1 MHKPALPVLA
11 ALLCVL
17 ARAEPPMPSTPTM
30 PRATLNREPT
40 TGFDLQAA
48 INEAAALGTQ
58 EVVIPAGVHRIGSK
72 LRLRRLSDFTL
83 RGPDPESADGAVL
96 MFTSLENGG
105 ISVSDCERLA
115 LRGFTID
122 FDPLPFT
129 QGTIDAIDLEAGTLS
144 YTVHAGYPDVTPDRV
159 SSRAH
164 IFSPQ
169 TLDWKPTAPDIYAE
183 SARALSARRAELSFS
198 AGQLWQLSALS
209 VGDYI
214 VQDRRHELGALRIEP
229 ATDVTVSHI
238 TIRSAPGLAMT
249 LRFMGGQNRFDHI
262 TIAPGPTPPGAT
274 VPRLISTSAD
284 GFNYA
289 YARSGPILE
298 NCDFSRMGDDSVNLH
313 GIAFAVADSG
323 VDPAAGPYIT
333 LIRPYGAERFP
344 SILRPGDAVH
354 ALSRINFDLIGRSE
368 IASLDRPQTT
378 TAPDDLALADDI
390 FPIHQPVG
398 KATFYRIY
406 TTTPLSI
413 EPGDL
418 VEIPAIDA
426 SGYIIRNNRFA
437 QHRARAL
444 RLMSSNGL
452 VENNLIDGIKQAPL
466 TIGPEFVGFRE
477 AGWVHD
483 VVIRGNTIR
492 NSGFDPALT
501 RNAAYTPGAI
511 SIIHRGDTPAAPL
524 PAIARHRNI
533 VIEQNTIDNVGGPG
547 IHINQAADVTIR
559 DNHLSRTNQVT
570 APAANLYGLTT
581 AKPIEINNSIN
592 VTVDSPR

>member
-1 MHKPALPVLA
+1 MHKSALPALA
-11 ALLCVL
+11 ALLCVF
-17 ARAEPPMPSTPTM
+17 AQAEPPMPSAPTM
-30 PRATLNREPT
+30 PSATLNREST

-48 INEAAALGTQ
+48 IDDASALGIRQIT
-58 EVVIPAGVHRIGSK
+58 IPAGVHRIGST

-83 RGPDPESADGAVL
+83 QGPDAHSADGAILV
-96 MFTSLENGG
+96 FTNLESGG
-105 ISVSDCERLA
+105 ISVSDCERLT

-129 QGTIDAIDLEAGTLS
+129 QGTIDTIDLKAGTLS
-144 YTVHAGYPDVTPDRV
+144 YTVHAGYPDITPDRV
-159 SSRAH
+159 SSRAY
-164 IFSPQ
+164 IFSPH
-169 TLDWKPTAPDIYAE
+169 TLDWKPTAPDIYAD
-183 SARALSARRAELSFS
+183 SARALSARQALLSFTHE
-198 AGQLWQLSALS
+198 QLWQLKTVS
-209 VGDYI
+209 VGDFI

-229 ATDVTVSHI
+229 ATDVSVSHI

-289 YARSGPILE
+289 YARSGPTLE

-323 VDPAAGPYIT
+323 VDPVAGPYVT

-354 ALSRINFDLIGRSE
+354 ALSSANFDLIGKSS

-378 TAPDDLALADDI
+378 TARHDLALADDI

-406 TTTPLSI
+406 TTTPLSLK
-413 EPGDL
+413 PGDL
-418 VEIPAIDA
+418 IEIPAIDA
-426 SGYIIRNNRFA
+426 SGYIIRNNHFSH
-437 QHRARAL
+437 HRARAL

-452 VENNLIDGIKQAPL
+452 VENNLIENIKQAPV

-483 VVIRGNTIR
+483 VIIRGNTIKD
-492 NSGFDPALT
+492 SGFDPALT

-511 SIIHRGDTPAAPL
+511 SVIHRADSPTAPL
-524 PAIARHRNI
+524 PIVARHRDI
-533 VIEQNTIDNVGGPG
+533 IIEQNTIDNVGGPG
-547 IHINQAADVTIR
+547 IHINQAADITIR
-559 DNHLSRTNQVT
+559 DNLLSRTNQAT
-570 APAANLYGLTT
+570 TPSPNPYGLTT
-581 AKPIEINNSIN
+581 AKSIEVNNSVN
-592 VTVDSPR
+592 VTVDPPR